1 MSIAGKVHP
10 PIPVQDFEVTHH
22 ALAGLGEIPNR
33 R

>member
-1 MSIAGKVHP
+1 MWIAWELHAGDC
-10 PIPVQDFEVTHH
+10 VQDSGVTHH